1 MAVPSPPTKSD
12 KKHEIRKKARKSR
25 THFVSQLEGEARRA
39 LEEQLAENVI
49 PFLKEAETVGAYI
62 PIGSEISPMPIVK
75 RAVRLGKTIAY
86 PTFTE
91 GDQKF
96 IFCAGEPTMPGPY
109 QIMQPAPDSPVVTPD
124 VVLLP
129 LIACLDGGM
138 RIGQGKGHYDRALED
153 LRSDGVK
160 LIGLG
165 WQSQR
170 IDLEPKAD
178 SWDVPIDMFI
188 SPRGVEKF

>member
-12 KKHEIRKKARKSR
+12 KKHDIRKKARKSR
-25 THFVSQLEGEARRA
+25 TYFVSQLEGDARRA
-39 LEEQLAENVI
+39 LEEQLAENVA
-49 PFLKEAETVGAYI
+49 PFLTDAKTIGAYI
-62 PIGSEISPMPIVK
+62 PIGSEISPGAIVK
-75 RAVRLGKTIAY
+75 KAVRQGKTIAY
-86 PTFTE
+86 PTFSE

-96 IFCAGEPTMPGPY
+96 TFCAGEPIMPGPY

-138 RIGQGKGHYDRALED
+138 RIGQGKGHYDRALEG
-153 LRSDGVK
+153 LKSDGVT

-170 IDLEPKAD
+170 LDLGCKAD
-178 SWDVPIDMFI
+178 SWDVPIDLFI